1 MIPLKNLICD
11 WTIQEIS
18 RNNSQKMK
26 NLDTLFLRQ
35 LEDELQAKEKNW
47 RSQRDE
53 WRNEIDR
60 LQEEIEKQ
68 QKLLSINLSKSP
80 QTQAE
85 LYMQYEVARL
95 TSENLVSKTNFFLSM
110 I

>member
-1 MIPLKNLICD
+1 VRNLAP
-11 WTIQEIS
+11 
-18 RNNSQKMK
+18 
-26 NLDTLFLRQ
+26 LFLRQ
-35 LEDELQAKEKNW
+35 LEDELQAKERNW

-60 LQEEIEKQ
+60 LQKEIEKQ

-95 TSENLVSKTNFFLSM
+95 TSENLVNKTNLFLS
-110 I
+110 INNFFQ